1 MSSKFMKSAAVLGTV
16 TLASL
21 LLVACGSKTADKAAD
36 TGSSEAKELTF
47 YVEDQYKAFAE
58 SAAQAYEKEAGVK
71 VTIKT
76 GDQMGG
82 LDNLS
87 LDNQS
92 GKAADVMMA
101 PYDRVGSLGKDG
113 QLSEVKLSDG
123 AKTDDKTKSLVTAA
137 DGKVYGAPA
146 VVESLVMYYNKDL
159 IKEVP
164 KTFADLENLAKDSK
178 YAFAGEDGKTTAFLA
193 DWTNF
198 YYAYG
203 LLAGNGGYVFGQ
215 NGKDSK
221 DIGLANEGSITAINY
236 AKSWYE
242 KWPKGM
248 QDTEGAPNLIQTQFQ
263 EGKTAAIIDGPWK
276 AQAFKDAKVN
286 YGVATI
292 PTLPN
297 GKNYETFGGGKAW
310 IIPSSTKNLEASQK
324 FVDFLVS
331 TEQQKAFYDKTNEIP
346 ANTEARTYAEG
357 KNDELTTA
365 VIKQFQNAQPMPN
378 IPQMSAVWDPA
389 KTMLFEAVSGKKDAK
404 TAANDAVTLIKET
417 IKQKFGE

>member
-1 MSSKFMKSAAVLGTV
+1 MSSKFMKSAAVLGTA

-36 TGSSEAKELTF
+36 TSSSETKEITL
-47 YVEDQYKAFAE
+47 YVEDQYKAYAE
-58 SAAQAYEKEAGVK
+58 KVAAAYEKESGTK
-71 VTIKT
+71 VNIKS
-76 GDQMGG
+76 GDQLGG
-82 LDNLS
+82 LDKLS

-92 GKAADVMMA
+92 GQAADVMMA
-101 PYDRVGSLGKDG
+101 PYDRVGSLGTDG
-113 QLSEVKLSDG
+113 QLSEVTLSDG
-123 AKTDDKTKSLVTAA
+123 AKTDNTTKSLVTAA

-146 VVESLVMYYNKDL
+146 VIESLVMYYNKDL
-159 IKEVP
+159 LKEAP
-164 KTFADLENLAKDSK
+164 KTFAELEELAKDSK
-178 YAFAGEDGKTTAFLA
+178 YAFAGEEGKTSAFLA

-203 LLAGNGGYVFGQ
+203 LLSGNGAYVFGD
-215 NGKDSK
+215 NGKNPK
-221 DIGLANEGSITAINY
+221 DIGLANDGAIKGIEY

-248 QDTEGAPNLIQTQFQ
+248 QDGTAAGNLIQTSFQ

-297 GKNYETFGGGKAW
+297 GKEYSAFGGGKAW
-310 IIPSSTKNLEASQK
+310 IIPSSTKNLEGAQK
-324 FVDFLVS
+324 FVDYLVS
-331 TEQQKAFYDKTNEIP
+331 TEQQKAFYEATNEIP
-346 ANTEARTYAEG
+346 ANTEARAYAEG

-365 VIKQFQNAQPMPN
+365 VIKQFKNAQPMPN
-378 IPQMSAVWDPA
+378 ISQMSAVWEPA
-389 KTMLFEAVSGKKDAK
+389 ANMLFDAVSGKKDAK

>member
-1 MSSKFMKSAAVLGTV
+1 MSSKFMKSAAVLGTA

-36 TGSSEAKELTF
+36 TSSSEAKEITF
-47 YVEDQYKAFAE
+47 YVEDQYKAYAE
-58 SAAQAYEKEAGVK
+58 KVAAAYEKESGTK
-71 VTIKT
+71 VNIKS
-76 GDQMGG
+76 GDQLGG
-82 LDNLS
+82 LDKLS

-92 GKAADVMMA
+92 GQAADVMMA
-101 PYDRVGSLGKDG
+101 PYDRVGSLGTDG
-113 QLSEVKLSDG
+113 QLSEVTLSDG
-123 AKTDDKTKSLVTAA
+123 AKTDNTTKSLVTAA

-146 VVESLVMYYNKDL
+146 VIESLVMYYNKDL
-159 IKEVP
+159 LKEAP
-164 KTFADLENLAKDSK
+164 KTFAELEELAKDSK
-178 YAFAGEDGKTTAFLA
+178 YAFAGEEGKTSAFLA

-203 LLAGNGGYVFGQ
+203 LLSGNGAYVFGD
-215 NGKDSK
+215 NGKNPK
-221 DIGLANEGSITAINY
+221 DIGLANDGAIKGIEY

-248 QDTEGAPNLIQTQFQ
+248 QDGTAAGNLIQTSFQ

-297 GKNYETFGGGKAW
+297 GKEYSAFGGGKAW
-310 IIPSSTKNLEASQK
+310 IIPSSTKNLEGAQK
-324 FVDFLVS
+324 FVDYLVS
-331 TEQQKAFYDKTNEIP
+331 TEQQKAFYEATNEIP
-346 ANTEARTYAEG
+346 ANTEARAYAEG

-365 VIKQFQNAQPMPN
+365 VIKQFKNAQPMPN
-378 IPQMSAVWDPA
+378 ISQMSAVWEPA
-389 KTMLFEAVSGKKDAK
+389 ANMLFDAVSGKKDAK

>member
-1 MSSKFMKSAAVLGTV
+1 MSSKFMKSAAVLGTA

-21 LLVACGSKTADKAAD
+21 LLVACGSKTADKPAD
-36 TGSSEAKELTF
+36 TGSSEAKEITL
-47 YVEDQYKAFAE
+47 YVEDQYKAYAE
-58 SAAQAYEKEAGVK
+58 TVAKAYKEQSGTTVN
-71 VTIKT
+71 IKS

-82 LDNLS
+82 LDKLS

-92 GKAADVMMA
+92 GQAPDVMMA
-101 PYDRVGSLGKDG
+101 PYDRVGSLGTDG

-146 VVESLVMYYNKDL
+146 VIESLVMYYNKDL
-159 IKEVP
+159 VKEAP

-178 YAFAGEDGKTTAFLA
+178 YAFAGEDGKTSAFLA

-198 YYAYG
+198 YFAYG

-215 NGKDSK
+215 NGKDAK
-221 DIGLANEGSITAINY
+221 DIGLANDGSIAGINY

-248 QDTEGAPNLIQTQFQ
+248 QDTEGAGNLIQTQFQ

-297 GKNYETFGGGKAW
+297 GKDYAAFGGGKAW
-310 IIPSSTKNLEASQK
+310 IIPSSTKNLEAAQK

-346 ANTEARTYAEG
+346 ANTEARSYAEG

-365 VIKQFQNAQPMPN
+365 VIKQFKNAQPMPN
-378 IPQMSAVWDPA
+378 ISQMSAVWDPA

>member
-1 MSSKFMKSAAVLGTV
+1 MSSKFMKSAAVLGTA

-36 TGSSEAKELTF
+36 TSSSEAKEITF
-47 YVEDQYKAFAE
+47 YVEDQYKAYAE
-58 SAAQAYEKEAGVK
+58 KVAAAYEKESGTK
-71 VTIKT
+71 VNIKS
-76 GDQMGG
+76 GDQLGG
-82 LDNLS
+82 LDKLS

-92 GKAADVMMA
+92 GQAADVMMA
-101 PYDRVGSLGKDG
+101 PYDRVGSLGTDG
-113 QLSEVKLSDG
+113 QLSEVTLSDG

-146 VVESLVMYYNKDL
+146 VIESLVMYYNKDL
-159 IKEVP
+159 VKEAP

-178 YAFAGEDGKTTAFLA
+178 YAFAGEDGKTSAFLA

-198 YYAYG
+198 YFAYG

-215 NGKDSK
+215 NGKDAK
-221 DIGLANEGSITAINY
+221 DIGLANDGSITGINY

-248 QDTEGAPNLIQTQFQ
+248 QDTEGAGNLIQTQFQ

-297 GKNYETFGGGKAW
+297 GKDYAAFGGGKAW
-310 IIPSSTKNLEASQK
+310 IIPSSTKNLEAAQK

-331 TEQQKAFYDKTNEIP
+331 TEQQKAFYDATNEIP
-346 ANTEARTYAEG
+346 ANTEARSYAEG

-365 VIKQFQNAQPMPN
+365 VIKQFKNAQPMPN
-378 IPQMSAVWDPA
+378 ISQMSAVWEPA
-389 KTMLFEAVSGKKDAK
+389 ANMLFDSVSGKKDAK

>member
-1 MSSKFMKSAAVLGTV
+1 MKRTILRSAAVLGTV
-16 TLASL
+16 GFAGFLLA
-21 LLVACGSKTADKAAD
+21 ACSNSSS
-36 TGSSEAKELTF
+36 GSSEASKEINVYVDKGYKS
-47 YVEDQYKAFAE
+47 YVEEAAKAF
-58 SAAQAYEKEAGVK
+58 EKESGVK
-71 VTIKT
+71 VKIKT
-76 GDQMGG
+76 GDALGG

-92 GKAADVMMA
+92 KKAPDVMMA
-101 PYDRVGSLGKDG
+101 PYDRVGGLGNDG
-113 QLSEVKLSDG
+113 QLAEVTLNKDSH
-123 AKTDDKTKSLVTAA
+123 TDKTTEALVTNG
-137 DGKVYGAPA
+137 GKVYGAPA
-146 VVESLVMYYNKDL
+146 VIETLVLYYNKNL
-159 IKEVP
+159 VSEAP

-178 YAFAGEDGKTTAFLA
+178 YDFASEPGKTTAFLA

-203 LLAGNGGYVFGQ
+203 LLSGNGGYVFG
-215 NGKDSK
+215 KDGTDPK
-221 DIGLANEGSITAINY
+221 DIGLNNQGSIDGIEY
-236 AKSWYE
+236 AKTWYA
-242 KWPKGM
+242 KWPKGL
-248 QDTEGAPNLIQTQFQ
+248 QDTKGAANFIQTQFQ

-276 AQAFKDAKVN
+276 AKAFKDAKVN

-297 GKNYETFGGGKAW
+297 GKEYAAFGGGKAW
-310 IIPSSTKNLEASQK
+310 IIPSSTKNLEAAQK

-331 TEQQKAFYDKTNEIP
+331 TEEQKAFYDTTNEIP
-346 ANTEARTYAEG
+346 ANTEARSYAEG

-365 VIKQFQNAQPMPN
+365 VIKQFKNAQPMPN
-378 IPQMSAVWDPA
+378 ISQMSAVWDPA

>member
-1 MSSKFMKSAAVLGTV
+1 MLKSVAVLGTV
-16 TLASL
+16 GLASL
-21 LLVACGSKTADKAAD
+21 LLVACGNKNNKSASSGDGKNLTVYVEKQYEGYMKKAA
-36 TGSSEAKELTF
+36 A
-47 YVEDQYKAFAE
+47 AF
-58 SAAQAYEKEAGVK
+58 EKESGTK

-76 GDQMGG
+76 GDQLKG
-82 LDNLS
+82 LENLS

-92 GKAADVMMA
+92 GKAPDVMMS
-101 PYDRVGSLGKDG
+101 PYDRVGSLGSDG
-113 QLSEVKLSDG
+113 QLSEMKLDKGSM
-123 AKTDDKTKSLVTAA
+123 TDDTTKALVTTK
-137 DGKVYGAPA
+137 GNTYGAPA
-146 VVESLVMYYNKDL
+146 VIETLVMYYNKNL
-159 IKEVP
+159 ISKAP
-164 KTFADLENLAKDSK
+164 TTFAELEELAKDSK
-178 YAFAGEDGKTTAFLA
+178 YAFANENGKTTAFLA

-203 LLAGNGGYVFGQ
+203 LLAGNGGYVFGK
-215 NGKDSK
+215 NGIDPK
-221 DIGLANEGSITAINY
+221 DIGLANDGSIKGLEY

-248 QDTEGAPNLIQTQFQ
+248 QDTEGAANLIQTQFQ

-297 GKNYETFGGGKAW
+297 GKEYTPFGGGKAW
-310 IIPSSTKNLEASQK
+310 IIPSSTKNLEAAQK

-331 TEQQKAFYDKTNEIP
+331 TEQQKAFYDATNEIP
-346 ANTEARTYAEG
+346 ANTEARSYAEG

-365 VIKQFQNAQPMPN
+365 VIKQFKNAQPMPN
-378 IPQMSAVWDPA
+378 ISQMSAVWDPA
-389 KTMLFEAVSGKKDAK
+389 KTMLFDAVSGKKDAK